1 MSYNNS
7 DGLRVITGLD
17 QGAAIDAGTTAKS
30 EVKTLVIDI
39 ADATE
44 LGSSAATP
52 AANDPFIPAN
62 SYITGA
68 HLMVTTAFTSG
79 GSATLGIGA
88 YNSAGSA
95 IDADGIDA
103 TIALSAINATTK
115 AVACDGALVGGAVMT
130 GAADAYIKANYG
142 TAAFTAG
149 AAKLVITYIE
159 T

>member
-1 MSYNNS
+1 MSYNND
-7 DGLRVITGLD
+7 DGLRVLTGTD
-17 QGAAIDAGTTAKS
+17 QGAAIDAGTTTKS

-52 AANDPFIPAN
+52 TANEAFIPAG
-62 SYITGA
+62 SYITA
-68 HLMVTTAFTSG
+68 ANLIVTTAFTS
-79 GSATLGIGA
+79 
-88 YNSAGSA
+88 AGSGTLTIGTSEQDGTA

-103 TIALSAINATTK
+103 AIAKTALAADL
-115 AVACDGALVGGAVMT
+115 AVACNGAQVGGT
-130 GAADAYIKANYG
+130 AAIGSNDAYVKANYG

-149 AAKLVITYIE
+149 AAKLVISYIE

>member
-1 MSYNNS
+1 MSYNNT

-17 QGAAIDAGTTAKS
+17 QGAAVDAGNTASS
-30 EVKTLVIDI
+30 EVKTIVIDI
-39 ADATE
+39 ADATA
-44 LGSSAATP
+44 LGSSAAAP
-52 AANDPFIPAN
+52 VANDPFIPAN

-103 TIALSAINATTK
+103 AIALSAINATTK
-115 AVACDGALVGGAVMT
+115 AVACDGALVGAAIMT
-130 GAADAYIKANYG
+130 GAADAYIKPNYG

>member
-1 MSYNNS
+1 MSYNNT

-17 QGAAIDAGTTAKS
+17 QGAAVDAGNTASS
-30 EVKTLVIDI
+30 EVKTIVIDI
-39 ADATE
+39 ADATA

-52 AANDPFIPAN
+52 VANDPFIPAN

-103 TIALSAINATTK
+103 AIALSAINATTK
-115 AVACDGALVGGAVMT
+115 AVACDGALVGAAIMT
-130 GAADAYIKANYG
+130 GAADAYIKPNYG
-142 TAAFTAG
+142 TAVFTAG

>member
-1 MSYNNS
+1 MSYNNA
-7 DGLRVITGLD
+7 DGLRVLTNND
-17 QGAAIDAGTTAKS
+17 QGAAVDAGNTAVS

-39 ADATE
+39 ADATTI
-44 LGSSAATP
+44 GSSAATP
-52 AANDPFIPAN
+52 VANDPVIPAN

-68 HLMVTTAFTSG
+68 HLLVTTAFTSG
-79 GSATLGIGA
+79 GAATLTIGA
-88 YNSAGSA
+88 YDSAGSA

-103 TIALSAINATTK
+103 AVALTAINATTK

-130 GAADAYIKANYG
+130 GASDAYIKPNYG

>member
-7 DGLRVITGLD
+7 DGLRVITGTD
-17 QGAAIDAGTTAKS
+17 QGAAVDAGTTAKS
-30 EVKTLVIDI
+30 EVKTLVIDLT
-39 ADATE
+39 DATE

-52 AANDPFIPAN
+52 VANDPFIPAN

-68 HLMVTTAFTSG
+68 HLIVTTAWTSA
-79 GSATLGIGA
+79 GSATLTIGT
-88 YNSAGSA
+88 YQQDGTT

-103 TIALSAINATTK
+103 TIAKTALAANA
-115 AVACDGALVGGAVMT
+115 AVACNGDQVGAIVTVGAN
-130 GAADAYIKANYG
+130 DAYVKANYA

>member
-1 MSYNNS
+1 MSYNND

-17 QGAAIDAGTTAKS
+17 QGAAVDAGTTTKS

-52 AANDPFIPAN
+52 AANDPFIP
-62 SYITGA
+62 
-68 HLMVTTAFTSG
+68 
-79 GSATLGIGA
+79 
-88 YNSAGSA
+88 
-95 IDADGIDA
+95 
-103 TIALSAINATTK
+103 
-115 AVACDGALVGGAVMT
+115 AVMT